1 MLSDVGPCRLLQ
13 FRELTAED
21 QDKLWHWL
29 HIALW
34 DPPPAGLRP
43 VEVLQTAG
51 VRIYAEGWGRATDVG
66 VVAQVDGQD
75 AGACWLRLLPVGV
88 GLASVDAE
96 TPQLGIALDQAFQR
110 QGHGRLLMLHDY
122 QGTASDREGE
132 KLLNDVG
139 ASINA
144 LKPHDAEQRA
154 MLQNAQQQFVK
165 LSELRWLIVGTTRGT
180 IPAPLVALVVACL
193 MLVFASY
200 AWRAPGSAVVIASFV
215 AASLLLTAAIV
226 LILDMHGPDGTDHPN
241 ESVFVEVDAPR
252 RIVLEHLSASH
263 HFVLTIA
270 FEARGE
276 QTLVGWRQLFD
287 SAEHRQR
294 IAAVVAAA
302 NEQNLGRLAAEVARV
317 G

>member
-1 MLSDVGPCRLLQ
+1 MDEDAWGVVVLACLLAASLGSLAIHRRFASQ
-13 FRELTAED
+13 RRDDETINVVRLTANVFIVMTS
-21 QDKLWHWL
+21 LVL
-29 HIALW
+29 
-34 DPPPAGLRP
+34 GL
-43 VEVLQTAG
+43 LINSAKGTL
-51 VRIYAEGWGRATDVG
+51 D
-66 VVAQVDGQD
+66 
-75 AGACWLRLLPVGV
+75 
-88 GLASVDAE
+88 SVDRNLHAFAADLIMLDRWL
-96 TPQLGIALDQAFQR
+96 QHYGSDADGARRHLIAYAR
-110 QGHGRLLMLHDY
+110 HAGRMLHDY

-226 LILDMHGPDGTDHPN
+226 LILDMDRPFTGPVRVSADP
-241 ESVFVEVDAPR
+241 
-252 RIVLEHLSASH
+252 VL
-263 HFVLTIA
+263 
-270 FEARGE
+270 R
-276 QTLVGWRQLFD
+276 
-287 SAEHRQR
+287 
-294 IAAVVAAA
+294 AAA
-302 NEQNLGRLAAEVARV
+302 EMLP
-317 G
+317 